1 MCCAGNSIATR
12 RTHVRSVFAPG
23 IVGILSEVAKIVEEA
38 LGLAD
43 EQSVIG
49 EGSQRRHRRGQKR
62 WRDSGE
68 IEELAWERGQERRTI
83 QSWT

>member
-1 MCCAGNSIATR
+1 MCGRWAAPATASPTR

-23 IVGILSEVAKIVEEA
+23 IVGIFSEVAKIVEEA

-49 EGSQRRHRRGQKR
+49 EGFQRRHRRGQKPR
-62 WRDSGE
+62 RNSE
-68 IEELAWERGQERRTI
+68 EMEELAWERG
-83 QSWT
+83 